1 MTHLSFYRW
10 IVTLPG
16 VFTPRIQQREPGI
29 LAGRRILPQ
38 HQTQEDGS
46 QSATDLQRF
55 RGRPVTQRSTYSIPP
70 LNLSSNELFFKSNNH
85 YHSTDN

>member
-1 MTHLSFYRW
+1 MIDFSFYRW

-55 RGRPVTQRSTYSIPP
+55 RGRPGTQRSKFQSP
-70 LNLSSNELFFKSNNH
+70 
-85 YHSTDN
+85 